1 MVVSSPLAN
10 IKCNN
15 IDQRFYFDHVSFGKL
30 CVYWL
35 SMLLANIVILPSRNF
50 LASTRS
56 LSTVFLS
63 ILGCLPFC
71 LFPYPEWSALSFMT
85 KFGHW
90 FHDFLISCVVS
101 LSHSLLFISFTRA
114 SFSALLV
121 ISRDGYLE
129 GSFLSLFHRPLGP
142 GVSTW
147 FCWTSFSMQSAFS
160 LTYIS
165 VLFFPGE
172 KNKDFAWLQ
181 SYGDFP
187 VVFSAVDF

>member
-1 MVVSSPLAN
+1 
-10 IKCNN
+10 
-15 IDQRFYFDHVSFGKL
+15 
-30 CVYWL
+30 
-35 SMLLANIVILPSRNF
+35 
-50 LASTRS
+50 
-56 LSTVFLS
+56 
-63 ILGCLPFC
+63 
-71 LFPYPEWSALSFMT
+71 MT

-172 KNKDFAWLQ
+172 KNRDFAWLQ
-181 SYGDFP
+181 SYGDFQLSSLLLI
-187 VVFSAVDF
+187 FSLIALALQTNKQTGKPYNHVSLNFKSCNYGETFWVKGWNWSVCSPIFW